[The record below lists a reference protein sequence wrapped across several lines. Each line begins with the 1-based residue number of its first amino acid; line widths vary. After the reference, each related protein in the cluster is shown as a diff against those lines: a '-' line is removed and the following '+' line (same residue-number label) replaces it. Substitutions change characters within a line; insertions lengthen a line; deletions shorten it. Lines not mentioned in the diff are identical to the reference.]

1 MPTIHSSSR
10 QFLLR
15 LGVSNLPKSVD
26 QTLILTRDENCFQL
40 PITAPINDDSL
51 DNDIVE
57 DRPGYVVYMCV
68 CCIVIYIFAV
78 YDLVLW

>member
-10 QFLLR
+10 QFLLQ

-26 QTLILTRDENCFQL
+26 QTLILTRDEENFFQL
-40 PITAPINDDSL
+40 PITAPTIDDTL

-57 DRPGYVVYMCV
+57 DRPGYV
-68 CCIVIYIFAV
+68 
-78 YDLVLW
+78 L

>member
-10 QFLLR
+10 QFLLQ

-26 QTLILTRDENCFQL
+26 QTLILTRDENFFQL
-40 PITAPINDDSL
+40 PITAPTNGSL

-57 DRPGYVVYMCV
+57 EDGQGYVVYMCG
-68 CCIVIYIFAV
+68 CIVIYGFVI
-78 YDLVLW
+78 